1 MFQVAKEL
9 EPLVFRISPS
19 QPLFHCSYEFFIPSE
34 PNFPE
39 NFIPDPEKIVLPT
52 TNGRKAQD
60 SFPISWRLKGL
71 KFSGTVRK
79 IPSFKPDLEL
89 LFSTSLSCLLTFID
103 PLSNTSNTMANMSTD
118 IWSMSGIRWAAIL
131 MPTVPKDHLK
141 RRPRRRP
148 SAAFRLEGQLDT
160 LSDAFFGLLKRRKWW
175 YIMYLCHI

>member
-9 EPLVFRISPS
+9 ANLESFKYRLCHQNP
-19 QPLFHCSYEFFIPSE
+19 QPLFHCSYEKQLRIRIFIPSE

-60 SFPISWRLKGL
+60 SFPISWRPKGL

-103 PLSNTSNTMANMSTD
+103 PLFQHFQHYNKYINRYMKHVRNTLGCYPYAHCSKRSPETSTQKK
-118 IWSMSGIRWAAIL
+118 AI
-131 MPTVPKDHLK
+131 
-141 RRPRRRP
+141 
-148 SAAFRLEGQLDT
+148 G
-160 LSDAFFGLLKRRKWW
+160 
-175 YIMYLCHI
+175 